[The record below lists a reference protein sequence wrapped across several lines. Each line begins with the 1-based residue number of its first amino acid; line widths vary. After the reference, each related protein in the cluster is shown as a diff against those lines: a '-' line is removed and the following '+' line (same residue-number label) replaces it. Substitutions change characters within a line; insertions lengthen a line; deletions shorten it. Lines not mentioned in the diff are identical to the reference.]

1 MVTRAPEP
9 RKDFGRDQQKVYR
22 DTGRPQ
28 WVVEVLAQDTER
40 GGRKDRA
47 VSGRGRQLRF

>member
-1 MVTRAPEP
+1 MRCPAVGVPVA
-9 RKDFGRDQQKVYR
+9 QQKVYR

-40 GGRKDRA
+40 GGRRERA
-47 VSGRGRQLRF
+47 VSGRGRQLHF